1 MLGLVNL
8 PSECVDFYAQP
19 KNIHNSFTFFGQ
31 CKNKPTV
38 SYRNDGRRI
47 IDGKLEMKKEPH
59 EMWNNLLI
67 NLLIKSISTKHSD
80 EINEKMYEQQLN
92 DSSKISSINN
102 DTTMKSILPQNSKS
116 TMQTTMSNINSKN
129 SNKRNKYGK

>member
-19 KNIHNSFTFFGQ
+19 KNTHNSFAFLGQ

-38 SYRNDGRRI
+38 SYTNDGRRI
-47 IDGKLEMKKEPH
+47 IDGKLEVKKEPH

-67 NLLIKSISTKHSD
+67 NLLIKSISTKCSD
-80 EINEKMYEQQLN
+80 ETTGKMCEQQMNGCRMIVLLEFHRIHQLAQN
-92 DSSKISSINN
+92 FSSLIIVFESFYSKKNN
-102 DTTMKSILPQNSKS
+102 KALK
-116 TMQTTMSNINSKN
+116 
-129 SNKRNKYGK
+129 GKKKLF